1 MLLVAVSLTLR
12 AVVYLADVIMD
23 YYSEDIGS
31 RINLDWAESF
41 IYNIMIIVIYA
52 GVTAVARIG
61 SGFDPMGKHD
71 PGLEL
76 APFASPHVY
85 E

>member
-1 MLLVAVSLTLR
+1 MLIAAMSLALR
-12 AVVYLADVIMD
+12 SVVNLADTVVD
-23 YYSEDIGS
+23 YYSDDIAN
-31 RINLDWAESF
+31 RINLDWANSY

-52 GVTAVARIG
+52 GVTAVAFIG
-61 SGFDPMGKHD
+61 SGFDQMQKQD
-71 PGLEL
+71 LGLEL

>member
-1 MLLVAVSLTLR
+1 MLLVAVSLALR
-12 AVVYLADVIMD
+12 AIVYLTDITVD
-23 YYSEDIGS
+23 YYSKDYPN
-31 RINLDWAESF
+31 RFNLDWANSF

-52 GVTAVARIG
+52 GLTATALIG

-71 PGLEL
+71 PGQEL